1 MGGLWAALPL
11 WVCWQVSGETPG
23 SVLVNRTSRQE
34 EVPDAQGR
42 RARTS
47 WNPLSRLLFSVTAS
61 SLDALQQIT
70 AAALLL
76 PSKSHASSSFGQ
88 LSVRTM

>member
-11 WVCWQVSGETPG
+11 WVCWQVSGERPG
-23 SVLVNRTSRQE
+23 IGLVNRTNSQE
-34 EVPDAQGR
+34 EDPDAQG

-47 WNPLSRLLFSVTAS
+47 WNPLSCLLCSVTAS
-61 SLDALQQIT
+61 SLKALQQVT
-70 AAALLL
+70 DAALLL
-76 PSKSHASSSFGQ
+76 PSKSHTSSSFGQ